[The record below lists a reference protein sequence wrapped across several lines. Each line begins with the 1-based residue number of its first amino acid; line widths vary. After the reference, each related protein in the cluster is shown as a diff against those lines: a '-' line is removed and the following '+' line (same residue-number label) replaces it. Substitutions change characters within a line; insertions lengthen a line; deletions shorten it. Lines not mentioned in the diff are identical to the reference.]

1 MALGTKKPT
10 ASGVNP
16 FLPIY
21 LESLLIDTILE
32 FDLFIRLGRD
42 MVLYRSKLLP
52 FTERTRQKLLE
63 NNVMQ
68 LYVPITS
75 KGEYQKYIE
84 TSLTRIVQDPHIGE
98 QKKAAIIYDA
108 SKALVR
114 DVYTNP
120 NLGDNIKRSK
130 ELVSTQISY
139 ILSGREAFLN
149 LMRITSFD
157 YYTYTHSVN
166 VCTFAIALANQLG
179 ITDPKEL
186 KLLGQGALLHDV
198 GKSKISERILKKKA
212 PLNRAEIDI
221 IKKHPGWGREILKET
236 DIIPDVSY
244 YPVMQHHERM
254 DGSGY
259 PRGIGGAEIHDFG
272 KIVAI
277 CDVFDALTSN
287 RVYQP
292 AMGSYPALREMYAR
306 GKAFDEKILRE
317 FTVLMGPDN
326 YVARR

>member
-1 MALGTKKPT
+1 MALSTKKP
-10 ASGVNP
+10 AVSGVNP

-21 LESLLIDTILE
+21 LESLMIDTILD

-52 FTERTRQKLLE
+52 FTERTRQKLMG

-68 LYVPITS
+68 LFVPVTA
-75 KGEYQKYIE
+75 KGEYQRYIE
-84 TSLTRIVQDPHIGE
+84 TNLSRIVQDPLIE
-98 QKKAAIIYDA
+98 EEKKAAIVYDA
-108 SKALVR
+108 SKALVK
-114 DVYTNP
+114 DVLANP
-120 NLGDNIKRSK
+120 NLGENIHRSQS
-130 ELVSTQISY
+130 LVSTQVSY

-179 ITDPKEL
+179 ITNSDEL
-186 KLLGQGALLHDV
+186 KTLGQGALLHDV
-198 GKSKISERILKKKA
+198 GKSRISERILKKKSS
-212 PLNRAEIDI
+212 LNNAEIEI
-221 IKKHPGWGREILKET
+221 IRKHPRWGQEILKES
-236 DIIPDVSY
+236 DIIPETAY
-244 YPVMQHHERM
+244 YPVLQHHERI

-259 PRGIGGAEIHDFG
+259 PYGVAGHEIHDFG

-277 CDVFDALTSN
+277 CDVFDALTTR
-287 RVYQP
+287 RVYQN
-292 AMGSYPALREMYAR
+292 AMGSYPALKEMYNKGA
-306 GKAFDEKILRE
+306 AYDERFLRE

-326 YVARR
+326 YMSKK